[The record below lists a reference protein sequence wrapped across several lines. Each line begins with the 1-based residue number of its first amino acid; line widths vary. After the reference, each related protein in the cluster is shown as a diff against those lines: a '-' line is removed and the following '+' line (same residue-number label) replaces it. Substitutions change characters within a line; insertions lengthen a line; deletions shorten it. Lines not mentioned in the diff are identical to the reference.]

1 MVRLIDHTAD
11 FGIELEAGSALE
23 LFEDAAKA
31 LFDLLVHGPEAEAQQ
46 AVSVD
51 VRGQDWADLM
61 VNWLRELLYLWS
73 AEQLRVVRVNVS
85 HLRQE
90 RIKAELAMQP
100 FNPRTDSVEQEIKAV
115 TYHQIEV
122 AEEKGQ
128 WRARV
133 IFDV

>member
-11 FGIELEAGSALE
+11 FGIELEAGSARE
-23 LFEDAAKA
+23 LFETAATA
-31 LFDLLVHGPEAEAQQ
+31 LFDLLVHGPEAQ
-46 AVSVD
+46 APHTVTIN

-73 AEQLRVVRVNVS
+73 AEQLRLVGIEISKLNGNQ
-85 HLRQE
+85 LM
-90 RIKAELAMQP
+90 ANLGLQP
-100 FNPRTDSVEQEIKAV
+100 FDSATDRIEQEIKAV
-115 TYHQIEV
+115 TYHQISV
-122 AEEKGQ
+122 TEKSGR

>member
-11 FGIELEAGSALE
+11 FGIELEAGSARE
-23 LFEDAAKA
+23 LFETAATA
-31 LFDLLVHGPEAEAQQ
+31 LFVLLVHGPEAQ
-46 AVSVD
+46 APHTVTIN

-73 AEQLRVVRVNVS
+73 AEQLRLVGVEISQLYEN
-85 HLRQE
+85 HM
-90 RIKAELAMQP
+90 KADLDLQP
-100 FNPRTDSVEQEIKAV
+100 FDSATDRVEQEIKAV
-115 TYHQIEV
+115 TYHQISVTERS
-122 AEEKGQ
+122 GR